1 MTHQESSGKAQRQI
15 SEGAFILAR
24 MDAEGKITF
33 ANRALVETSGWSEG
47 ELNGQTLAALMHP
60 DTPPEVAADMWSRI
74 KAGKAWSGVYQH
86 ACKGG
91 GAFWVASN
99 VSALW
104 ENGQV
109 AGYIALSRN
118 PGGAEIEA
126 AQKTHA
132 QIKTGAGALSLRD
145 SVLYRTGAVHQLH
158 DRLSNISIKVRIW
171 GMTALTGIAMLIV
184 GGAGINGMMH
194 SDAMIKDVYAKAMAP
209 AELAMRI
216 RFLLADNRSQIML
229 GMQHNPASPLA
240 AVHTHPL
247 NLHLDVMTKN
257 SVEIT
262 HSWDSLSKVK
272 FDPAMAAT
280 AKVTLA
286 MESFQTA
293 RKQFGNEGILPAKSA
308 LQAGMYDDI
317 GDMLA
322 DSINPLYE
330 KLNRETDNLN
340 QALASYAQESRT
352 LAETEFRRV
361 LGFSIAATVL
371 AVLLAALTAWLA
383 LRAILQPI
391 QRVTVQM
398 REIRQGNLDS
408 TITTLRQDEVGEM
421 TEAFR
426 TLYVRLGFDI
436 ADARRQ
442 ARQAARTSFA
452 LKQVNASVT
461 MTDEDGNL
469 IFVNDAAEKLLSE
482 LCGKPVTSDALYGL
496 PASTC
501 VSDDGLQKAIADSR
515 HGSTSAD
522 GLVSGIYLRINS
534 TPVFDDKNRYT
545 GSVTQWTDRSA
556 DVEAE
561 QRAAEAFRMGFALE
575 NVEAAVMVA
584 DEQNRLLFANTSGN
598 KLLQKLTGQNDA
610 LARFSGKPV
619 DGIVE
624 DETLRRL
631 LGKPLAAPETAEG
644 TAGSMLLRLYAAPIH
659 NADGQLAGR
668 LMQWQDRTLEAQTER
683 EVAMLVAAVSSGNFS
698 HRIDES
704 NKQGFFHTMAQGLN
718 QLSHQAERGL
728 SDVAAVLN
736 ALARGDLTQRV
747 DAQHEGMF
755 GQLSD
760 DANATVDYLRDVV
773 TSITESTDT
782 IHNAA
787 REITVGNA
795 ELAQRTESQSASLE
809 ETAASTEQL
818 NSTVKNND
826 DNAHQANDLA
836 RSASEVAAR
845 GGRVVAEVVETMGA
859 ISASSAKIADIINV
873 IDGIAFQTNILA
885 LNAAVEAARAGEQG
899 RGFAVVAGEVR
910 NLAQRSAAAA
920 KEIKELIT
928 ESAAKVSAG
937 HKLVETAGETMG
949 EVVSSVERVS
959 HIMNEI
965 TVSSAEQRNGIEQ
978 LNLSITSMDEATQQ
992 NVALV
997 EEASAAAQ
1005 SLEDQAD
1012 SLKQAVSVF
1021 RLVGA
1026 EAAVGGGFTERR
1038 SANRATNV
1046 ERITPA
1052 RPARAARATAGG
1064 NDTWEEF

>member
-1 MTHQESSGKAQRQI
+1 MKLRKTLGMLLAVIGLGAVAAATLKIIPPYVIFACALIALATAGGWIMLVSFRQFSTIASLIHHISQGKYDNPIETGRNDELGKVMDGLHALQSRLASDRTQSQQTATAMARI
-15 SEGAFILAR
+15 SLALKEVASAVTVS
-24 MDAEGKITF
+24 DQDGNIVF
-33 ANRALVETSGWSEG
+33 ANKAAET
-47 ELNGQTLAALMHP
+47 LI
-60 DTPPEVAADMWSRI
+60 SRI
-74 KAGKAWSGVYQH
+74 AGKAPGQTSLIGV
-86 ACKGG
+86 AM
-91 GAFWVASN
+91 
-99 VSALW
+99 
-104 ENGQV
+104 
-109 AGYIALSRN
+109 
-118 PGGAEIEA
+118 
-126 AQKTHA
+126 
-132 QIKTGAGALSLRD
+132 LSLIQNQD
-145 SVLYRTGAVHQLH
+145 
-158 DRLSNISIKVRIW
+158 
-171 GMTALTGIAMLIV
+171 
-184 GGAGINGMMH
+184 
-194 SDAMIKDVYAKAMAP
+194 
-209 AELAMRI
+209 
-216 RFLLADNRSQIML
+216 ML
-229 GMQHNPASPLA
+229 GKLRAAGQAQASA
-240 AVHTHPL
+240 SGEIHR
-247 NLHLDVMTKN
+247 LHL
-257 SVEIT
+257 
-262 HSWDSLSKVK
+262 
-272 FDPAMAAT
+272 
-280 AKVTLA
+280 
-286 MESFQTA
+286 
-293 RKQFGNEGILPAKSA
+293 
-308 LQAGMYDDI
+308 
-317 GDMLA
+317 
-322 DSINPLYE
+322 
-330 KLNRETDNLN
+330 
-340 QALASYAQESRT
+340 
-352 LAETEFRRV
+352 
-361 LGFSIAATVL
+361 
-371 AVLLAALTAWLA
+371 
-383 LRAILQPI
+383 
-391 QRVTVQM
+391 
-398 REIRQGNLDS
+398 
-408 TITTLRQDEVGEM
+408 
-421 TEAFR
+421 
-426 TLYVRLGFDI
+426 
-436 ADARRQ
+436 
-442 ARQAARTSFA
+442 
-452 LKQVNASVT
+452 
-461 MTDEDGNL
+461 
-469 IFVNDAAEKLLSE
+469 
-482 LCGKPVTSDALYGL
+482 
-496 PASTC
+496 
-501 VSDDGLQKAIADSR
+501 
-515 HGSTSAD
+515 
-522 GLVSGIYLRINS
+522 RIDS
-534 TPVFDDKNRYT
+534 TPVIDETRNVV
-545 GSVTQWTDRSA
+545 GHVTQWTDRSA

-773 TSITESTDT
+773 ASITESTDT